1 MEAALAYVEE
11 HQFTLHDG
19 IEEAPG
25 VIHIASFPK
34 EAGLTPISVVSI
46 AIADFS
52 GEGGTFLAQDWDA
65 VDQIID
71 QLEIAAI
78 KAFGDRP
85 SVPETPNL
93 LT

>member
-1 MEAALAYVEE
+1 MDIFMERAFVLN
-11 HQFTLHDG
+11 DG

-25 VIHIASFPK
+25 VIHIVPFPK
-34 EAGLTPISVVSI
+34 EAGRSPISVVSI
-46 AIADFS
+46 VIADFT
-52 GEGGTFLAQDWDA
+52 GEGGTFFAQDWDA
-65 VDQIID
+65 IDQVID

-85 SVPETPNL
+85 SVPETPKL